1 MNLFAK
7 YYNEWLNVFVKNRDL
22 NIKENIISNYLNES
36 NSNKE
41 YKSTNINVLLNRVK
55 MNQKFE
61 SRKKLYFSAAA
72 SLGLVLF
79 GIVLF

>member
-1 MNLFAK
+1 M
-7 YYNEWLNVFVKNRDL
+7 KNAFSSITNKITSRY
-22 NIKENIISNYLNES
+22 ISKDES
-36 NSNKE
+36 QE
-41 YKSTNINVLLNRVK
+41 DIKSTNINVLLNRVK

>member
-22 NIKENIISNYLNES
+22 NIKEKIISNYLNES

>member
-1 MNLFAK
+1 MKNSISSAK
-7 YYNEWLNVFVKNRDL
+7 NEV
-22 NIKENIISNYLNES
+22 
-36 NSNKE
+36 NSKYKTDE
-41 YKSTNINVLLNRVK
+41 EKKVKSTNINVLLNRVK